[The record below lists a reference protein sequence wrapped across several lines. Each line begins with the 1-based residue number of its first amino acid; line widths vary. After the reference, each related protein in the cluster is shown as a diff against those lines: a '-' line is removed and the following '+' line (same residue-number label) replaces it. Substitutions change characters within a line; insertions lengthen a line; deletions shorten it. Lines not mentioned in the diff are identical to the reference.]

1 MKISKEKL
9 QKIIKE
15 ELEMAQNSS
24 EMPYS
29 GPKMGSKMDKNDSKT
44 ANKTHDQE
52 GDMAKNQLFNIAKYS
67 IAMMKALEDDQEL
80 EAWVQ
85 SKLTLAQ
92 DYLGKVKHYL
102 EYELQVEM
110 EEPTLEEINNLL
122 KKEPKVELEKDE
134 NYAGEGQY
142 YYDV

>member
-9 QKIIKE
+9 QKIINE
-15 ELEMAQNSS
+15 ELQMAQNGS

-29 GPKMGSKMDKNDSKT
+29 GPKMGSKMDQNH
-44 ANKTHDQE
+44 HDLE
-52 GDMAKNQLFNIAKYS
+52 GNMAKNQLFNIAKYS
-67 IAMMKALEDDQEL
+67 IAMMKVLEDDQEL

-110 EEPTLEEINNLL
+110 QEPSVEEINELV
-122 KKEPKVELEKDE
+122 KKEPEVELEKE
-134 NYAGEGQY
+134 KNYAGQGRFF
-142 YYDV
+142 YDV

>member
-29 GPKMGSKMDKNDSKT
+29 GPKIGSKIDDL
-44 ANKTHDQE
+44 E
-52 GDMAKNQLFNIAKYS
+52 GEMAKNQLINIAKYA
-67 IAMMKALEDDQEL
+67 IAMAKGLDDNQEL
-80 EAWVQ
+80 ESWVQ
-85 SKLTLAQ
+85 SKITLAQ
-92 DYLGKVKHYL
+92 DYISKVKHYL
-102 EYELQVEM
+102 ETELQVDFQD
-110 EEPTLEEINNLL
+110 PDINNLL
-122 KKEPKVELEKDE
+122 KNEENESEQKK
-134 NYAGEGQY
+134 NYAGEGKF

>member
-9 QKIIKE
+9 QIIIKE
-15 ELEMAQNSS
+15 ELEMAQNGS

-29 GPKMGSKMDKNDSKT
+29 VPKMGSKMDQND
-44 ANKTHDQE
+44 HDLE
-52 GDMAKNQLFNIAKYS
+52 GDMAKSQLFNIAKYS
-67 IAMMKALEDDQEL
+67 IAMLKALEDDQEL

-122 KKEPKVELEKDE
+122 EKEPEIELEKE
-134 NYAGEGQY
+134 KNYAGQGQF
-142 YYDV
+142 YYDI